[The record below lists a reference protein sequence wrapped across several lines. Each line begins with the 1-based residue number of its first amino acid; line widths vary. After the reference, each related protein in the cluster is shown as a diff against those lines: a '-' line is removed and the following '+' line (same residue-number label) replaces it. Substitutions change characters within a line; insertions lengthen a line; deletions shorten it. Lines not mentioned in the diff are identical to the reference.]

1 MKLAAIKK
9 AVTSYV
15 NALKRDELK
24 VQFRIVRGALDDV
37 MDNKDAFHLEQ
48 LADLLFEMK
57 HSPEYAQSEKTL
69 KLLDS
74 ALSEVDKER

>member
-57 HSPEYAQSEKTL
+57 HSPEYSQSEKTL